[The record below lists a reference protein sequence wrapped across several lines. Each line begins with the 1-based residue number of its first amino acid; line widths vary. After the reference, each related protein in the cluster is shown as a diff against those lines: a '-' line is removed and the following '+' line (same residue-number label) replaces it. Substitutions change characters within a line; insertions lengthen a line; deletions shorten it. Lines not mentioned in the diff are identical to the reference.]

1 LAAELQALLPAHG
14 VLAQRSRGG
23 TVSDKT
29 QIYLLDTLGELGVF
43 YRLADIVFMGGSLV
57 PHGGQNPTEAARLDC
72 ALLHGPHIGNFTEI
86 YDALHASGGANLVA
100 DSATLAA
107 EVKTLLANPAAQKT
121 LAAQAAAYVGEMSG
135 TRQRVVALLR
145 PYWEGDDG

>member
-1 LAAELQALLPAHG
+1 
-14 VLAQRSRGG
+14 
-23 TVSDKT
+23 
-29 QIYLLDTLGELGVF
+29 
-43 YRLADIVFMGGSLV
+43 V

-107 EVKTLLANPAAQKT
+107 EVKTLLANPAAQKAV
-121 LAAQAAAYVGEMSG
+121 AAQAAAYVGEMSG